1 MKNTSI
7 TLSGDIEKK
16 LNKICVETG
25 ASKSATIRKLIED
38 YDKEGSAYQKKKI
51 QTLEDITLT
60 FKQNLEDSKRER
72 EFLRKSIIALLGGRA
87 LELANN
93 ARKNKDLKFAEWLLH

>member
-7 TLSGDIEKK
+7 TLGGDIEKK

-25 ASKSATIRKLIED
+25 ATKSAAIRKLIED

-51 QTLEDITLT
+51 QTLEDITLA
-60 FKQNLEDSKRER
+60 FKKDFDEGKKER
-72 EFLRKSIIALLGGRA
+72 EYVRKSIIAILGGRT

>member
-25 ASKSATIRKLIED
+25 ASKSAAIRKLIED

-51 QTLEDITLT
+51 QTLEDITLA
-60 FKQNLEDSKRER
+60 FKKDLSEEKKER
-72 EFLRKSIIALLGGRA
+72 EYVRKSIVALLGGRA

-93 ARKNKDLKFAEWLLH
+93 ARKTDPLFSQWLLR

>member
-7 TLSGDIEKK
+7 TLGSNVEKK
-16 LNKICVETG
+16 LNKICAETG
-25 ASKSATIRKLIED
+25 ATKSAAIRKLIED
-38 YDKEGSAYQKKKI
+38 YDKEGLAYQKKKI
-51 QTLEDITLT
+51 QTLEDIAIT
-60 FKQNLEDSKRER
+60 FKQKLEDSKQER
-72 EFLRKSIIALLGGRA
+72 EFLRKSVVALLGGRA